1 MANYDA
7 SYLWPVQ
14 QEEGAVFEIYA
25 SVCMTHRRERGGGR
39 GGDTELHKST
49 IFQGVWDQI

>member
-49 IFQGVWDQI
+49 IFQGIWDQI